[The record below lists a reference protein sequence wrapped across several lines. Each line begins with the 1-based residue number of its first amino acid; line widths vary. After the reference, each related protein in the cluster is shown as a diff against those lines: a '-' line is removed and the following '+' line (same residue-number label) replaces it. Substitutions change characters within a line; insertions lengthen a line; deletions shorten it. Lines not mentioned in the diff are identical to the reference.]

1 MKKIYQEIEIKII
14 AFLEEDV
21 IRTSTND
28 NLESMPDFPEFIG

>member
-28 NLESMPDFPEFIG
+28 NLESMPDFPEIFE